1 MERAIYNLMSPICVL
16 PCGIRLDNTKT
27 LMSILFFPA
36 DLPDGPDPIL
46 PPLQYPQV
54 KTKLFFFNKNNWT
67 FVTDTW
73 NLHQILFYGVLPH
86 FDTLILSQYQVRM
99 VFYLIL
105 T

>member
-1 MERAIYNLMSPICVL
+1 MCIALWNKVGQYKNPDEHP
-16 PCGIRLDNTKT
+16 
-27 LMSILFFPA
+27 FFPA

-86 FDTLILSQYQVRM
+86 FDALILSQY
-99 VFYLIL
+99 
-105 T
+105 